1 MCKLIP
7 GLGQLLQ
14 NKVSLCQEFAKRY
27 YTIKDSVKLSSK
39 LIRIQLQSIP
49 HEVGQNIYD
58 KLVELEDL
66 LREPSPKVC
75 I

>member
-1 MCKLIP
+1 MILD
-7 GLGQLLQ
+7 LEQLLQ
-14 NKVSLCQEFAKRY
+14 NNGSLCQEFAKHY

-49 HEVGQNIYD
+49 HEVGQNIHD